1 MSILSLSLWSILLL
15 AGLWPGVAILRWRK
29 PSARLGDKDR
39 SYAPVPGRRHPHL
52 WGFEDTKFEFCGPRS
67 VRVTGNRYPL
77 AGMPLPRFIPFVEEV
92 LGVALSEGNRS
103 AVVPPPILPP
113 PVANEVFLG
122 RLREVMAPCQWMDDD
137 RARLVHSH
145 GQLSVEEIYRIQR
158 GRPPERV
165 VDLVVFPESEGDV
178 IRLVDWADTHG
189 VVLIPYG
196 GGTNVSGA
204 LLCPVGEERMIVSVD
219 MARMNRILEIDR
231 ENNWAV
237 VEAGITG
244 MDLERELEENNLT
257 CGHVP
262 DSIEFSTLGGWIA
275 TNASGMKKNRYGNIE
290 NIVLEATL
298 VTPHGEVKSCP
309 INPRSATGIH
319 PRHLMFG
326 SEGCLGIITR
336 AVIQIR
342 PSLEVRRY
350 GSVVFRD
357 FAGGFAFLKAVQA
370 SEVRAASI
378 RLVNNLEFRLG
389 RSLTPNRGRWKAFA
403 SRCLNHYVV
412 NSKGFDPSEME
423 AFTLVMEGTV
433 NEVRQQQQTLS
444 HLRARAGGISGGA
457 EGGKRGYRATFAI
470 AYIRD
475 FLNQLGVLGETFE
488 TSAPWSRIEAITE
501 AVERELT
508 SSCQLFNVSGNP
520 YLSYRISQSYQTGV
534 CIYFTMGFSA
544 DGLGEPEAVY
554 QKIEHRLREVI
565 LEEGGS
571 LSHHHGVGKV
581 RRGFLPRVHSAS
593 GMEAVRAVKRT
604 LDPRNVFA
612 AANHVFGPSPTDKIE
627 VDLEL

>member
-1 MSILSLSLWSILLL
+1 
-15 AGLWPGVAILRWRK
+15 
-29 PSARLGDKDR
+29 
-39 SYAPVPGRRHPHL
+39 
-52 WGFEDTKFEFCGPRS
+52 
-67 VRVTGNRYPL
+67 
-77 AGMPLPRFIPFVEEV
+77 
-92 LGVALSEGNRS
+92 
-103 AVVPPPILPP
+103 
-113 PVANEVFLG
+113 
-122 RLREVMAPCQWMDDD
+122 
-137 RARLVHSH
+137 
-145 GQLSVEEIYRIQR
+145 
-158 GRPPERV
+158 
-165 VDLVVFPESEGDV
+165 
-178 IRLVDWADTHG
+178 
-189 VVLIPYG
+189 
-196 GGTNVSGA
+196 
-204 LLCPVGEERMIVSVD
+204 
-219 MARMNRILEIDR
+219 
-231 ENNWAV
+231 
-237 VEAGITG
+237 
-244 MDLERELEENNLT
+244 
-257 CGHVP
+257 
-262 DSIEFSTLGGWIA
+262 
-275 TNASGMKKNRYGNIE
+275 
-290 NIVLEATL
+290 
-298 VTPHGEVKSCP
+298 
-309 INPRSATGIH
+309 
-319 PRHLMFG
+319 
-326 SEGCLGIITR
+326 
-336 AVIQIR
+336 
-342 PSLEVRRY
+342 
-350 GSVVFRD
+350 
-357 FAGGFAFLKAVQA
+357 
-370 SEVRAASI
+370 
-378 RLVNNLEFRLG
+378 
-389 RSLTPNRGRWKAFA
+389 
-403 SRCLNHYVV
+403 
-412 NSKGFDPSEME
+412 ME